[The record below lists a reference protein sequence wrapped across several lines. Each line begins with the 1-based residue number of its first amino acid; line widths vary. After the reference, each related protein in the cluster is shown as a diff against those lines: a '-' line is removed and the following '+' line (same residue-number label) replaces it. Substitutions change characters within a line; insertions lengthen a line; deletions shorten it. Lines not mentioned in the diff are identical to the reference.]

1 MAKVASH
8 YKIEVREKILQSA
21 IDTFSRYGFDKTRM
35 EDIAETAKL
44 AKGTLYLYFKSKE
57 DLFYAICESGLDK
70 LKDQLSILFTTKEDL
85 LTDVGKFYDNYR
97 KVTHDSEKVTIE
109 ALAESSHNPKLRK
122 TLYEQKIRIFDTLIK
137 YLDLK
142 IENGFF
148 RKDIDTRAVATGL
161 VALYDGLT
169 INKLLGTNELHN
181 KKAWTE
187 TVKAIISGLS

>member
-1 MAKVASH
+1 MTKVASQ
-8 YKIEVREKILQSA
+8 YKTEVRERILQSA

-35 EDIAETAKL
+35 EDVAEAAKL

-57 DLFYAICESGLDK
+57 DLFYAICETGLDK

-85 LTDVGKFYDNYR
+85 LSDVGKFYDNYR
-97 KVTHDSEKVTIE
+97 KVTNGSEKVIFE

-122 TLYEQKIRIFDTLIK
+122 TLYEQKMRIFDTLTK
-137 YLDLK
+137 YLNSK

-148 RKDIDTRAVATGL
+148 RKNIDTKAVATGL
-161 VALYDGLT
+161 VAIYDGLT

-187 TVKAIISGLS
+187 TVKAIISGLG